1 VGRVFKWMIGLTFV
15 GALAVS
21 GGLAYVVWA
30 GQNANYVSPDVVPIA
45 DSPTTSPSTNPA
57 SPIPSPSPAV
67 LPAAVLLKVPFTS
80 QAPLNDWA
88 AKQHTCEEASLV
100 MVDRYLRGD
109 HSGALIDPQTAN
121 NAINRITPWKVTED
135 LTDVQFGKMA
145 QLHMGWAYK
154 VLPATRQ
161 NIKQQ
166 LALGRPVIV
175 GVRTHGLGNPNYPGY
190 RTHYEQ
196 AGWSVSHYIVVVG
209 YDQSDTVILNDP
221 GLTRGHGYHI
231 KFDQL
236 FHAITDLDNAYPNLN
251 QGLVILVLAPAAH

>member
-1 VGRVFKWMIGLTFV
+1 MGRLIKWVIGLGFV
-15 GALAVS
+15 GALGIS
-21 GGLAYVVWA
+21 GGLAFAVW
-30 GQNANYVSPDVVPIA
+30 GSSQNVNYTSPDTVPIS
-45 DSPTTSPSTNPA
+45 DTPT
-57 SPIPSPSPAV
+57 PSPSGKPSSSPPVV

-80 QAPLNDWA
+80 QAPLNDWGS
-88 AKQHTCEEASLV
+88 KQHTCEEASLV

-109 HSGALIDPQTAN
+109 HSGSLIDPSTAN
-121 NAINRITPWKVTED
+121 SAINRITPWKVTQD
-135 LTDVQFGKMA
+135 LTDKQFGEMA
-145 QLHMGWAYK
+145 KLRLGWAYAI
-154 VLPATRQ
+154 LPATRQ

-190 RTHYEQ
+190 RNHYEQ

-231 KFDQL
+231 KFDTL
-236 FHAITDLDNAYPNLN
+236 FHAIIDLDNAYPNLN
-251 QGLVILVLAPAAH
+251 QGLIILVLAPPAH